1 MADSDETSGTFE
13 EILVAMDHSRH
24 SRAALELAASMAELM
39 QAKIHGVFVRDDQ
52 WVRISK
58 MTSLAEID
66 ELTGNIS
73 PIGSNSVEQEIRNL
87 EKTIQEYFE
96 FVSRRHQ
103 LSHTWSAVQGSVAE
117 KVIEASQTSDI
128 ITIGSRGRSYIKS
141 RKIGSSALAI
151 LQEAEKA
158 VLILQDSHTLG
169 PPVVVFDGSR
179 RSISGL
185 RIASDIAEKNET
197 SLFVIDIS
205 KAFPSNKNGR
215 SDLHEEL
222 RTTVRSEILEL
233 DEPDMG
239 RFLLMVN
246 KLQGG
251 LLILPK
257 NKRFTNR
264 KVIGHTLDSADSPVL
279 LAI

>member
-1 MADSDETSGTFE
+1 MADSDETSDMFK
-13 EILVAMDHSRH
+13 EILVALDHSHH

-52 WVRISK
+52 WLRISNI
-58 MTSLAEID
+58 TSLAEID

-73 PIGSNSVEQEIRNL
+73 PIGSNSVMQEIRNL

-103 LSHTWSAVQGSVAE
+103 LSHTWSSVQGSVAE
-117 KVIEASQTSDI
+117 KVIEASKSSDI
-128 ITIGSRGRSYIKS
+128 ITIGSRGRSHIKS
-141 RKIGSSALAI
+141 RKIGSTALSI
-151 LQEAEKA
+151 LQTADKP
-158 VLILQDSHTLG
+158 VLILQERHSLG
-169 PPVVVFDGSR
+169 PPVVVFDGSQ
-179 RSISGL
+179 RSLSGL
-185 RIASDIAEKNET
+185 RFASDIAEKNET
-197 SLFVIDIS
+197 RLFIIDIS

-215 SDLHEEL
+215 TDLHDEL
-222 RTTVRSEILEL
+222 KSTVSSEILEL

-257 NKRFTNR
+257 NDRFTNR

-279 LAI
+279 LAV